1 LEDIDL
7 AQFLKRSADG
17 SFFESPQAYLHALAG
32 LSSALEMLHTYSSNE
47 LQVDLIGCHHD
58 LKPSNI
64 FVSQHRFVLAD
75 FGLSTLKS
83 SVERSSDDYKYGAH
97 NYKAPECEDP
107 EQGFEPGRVTRAS
120 DIWSFGCILAEIAT
134 YIANGP
140 TSVVDFFQVRRL
152 RMGGS
157 QICYRFY
164 SSQKTEH
171 PQVLQWL
178 ESLAVTTVSGT
189 KLNQLTDLVKH
200 MLSISPADRPKAH
213 EVTLRL
219 REMALIAM
227 ANSIEQAY
235 MSLLTQHPDPRLAI
249 EHQRILLWGWA
260 MGFLELNGSKNKF
273 FKEYFS
279 DFRLFENSLRT
290 MSQLKDELSISDGGQ
305 RVHAPYIALQII
317 QVTDEL
323 FGNIPQNLRSSVQNL
338 LELRILTTEDT
349 DSFAQSS
356 EALLDPPRYLKIGAL
371 TALRRMS
378 SLVTEGSSKVG
389 TDLVINSDELTK
401 IRDIGIHEIAEYAPS
416 GTHTPMPVLVEYK
429 RISSSWTEKR
439 GYELLRRVQRL
450 ADMLHDGLV
459 SHTLRVLRC
468 VGYRCE
474 VRRLAFSLAFEFPER
489 ERDHPEVHKPYSL
502 SEFLTETR
510 SQDKYLERPSL
521 NDRFQL
527 AALLAETVL
536 GIHKVG
542 WLHKSIMSSNILF
555 FQPSAGPRAEAMKNP
570 YLIGFSHSRPDDPQE
585 FTETPNEEFEEVIY
599 RHPAYASGT
608 KNFRLSYDDYSLGL
622 VLLEIGLWRGLKDII
637 KKVEDRT
644 PEDMHKWILTEKVP
658 QLFISMGAA
667 YEGVVKQCLN
677 GITDPTMAIDENLS
691 IRYAS
696 AFEDRILKPLGEC
709 ALATRSVLPD

>member
-1 LEDIDL
+1 M
-7 AQFLKRSADG
+7 KRPDDG
-17 SFFESPQAYLHALAG
+17 SFFDSPQAYLHALAG

-64 FVSQHRFVLAD
+64 FVSQRRFVLAD

-140 TSVVDFFQVRRL
+140 TSVEQFFQTREL
-152 RMGGS
+152 RMGQS
-157 QICYRFY
+157 QICRRFY
-164 SSQKTEH
+164 SSQEMDH
-171 PQVLQWL
+171 PQVLGWL
-178 ESLAVTTVSGT
+178 NSLAAMTVSGT

-200 MLSISPADRPKAH
+200 MLSISAADRPKAH

-227 ANSIEQAY
+227 ANSIEQAF
-235 MSLLTQHPDPRLAI
+235 MSLLTQRPDPRLAI

-260 MGFLELNGSKNKF
+260 MGFLQLNGSKNEF

-290 MSQLKDELSISDGGQ
+290 MSQLKDELNLSDRGQ
-305 RVHAPYIALQII
+305 RVHAPYIALQIRR
-317 QVTDEL
+317 VTDEL
-323 FGNIPQNLRSSVQNL
+323 FENIPQNLRPSVQNL
-338 LELRILTTEDT
+338 LELRILTTEGT

-356 EALLDPPRYLKIGAL
+356 ETLLDPPRYLKIGAL
-371 TALRRMS
+371 TALKRMS
-378 SLVTEGSSKVG
+378 SLMTDASNEIS
-389 TDLVINSDELTK
+389 TDLVINIEELRR
-401 IRDIGIHEIAEYAPS
+401 IRDIGIHEIAEYAQP
-416 GTHTPMPVLVEYK
+416 GAHTPVPVLVEYK

-439 GYELLRRVQRL
+439 GSELLRRVQRL

-474 VRRLAFSLAFEFPER
+474 VRRLAFSLAFAFPER
-489 ERDHPEVHKPYSL
+489 DRDRPEIHKTFSL
-502 SEFLTETR
+502 NEYLMETR

-521 NDRFQL
+521 NDRFHL

-536 GIHKVG
+536 GTHKVG
-542 WLHKSIMSSNILF
+542 WVHKSIMSSNVIF
-555 FQPSAGPRAEAMKNP
+555 FQSSTGSKAEAIKNP
-570 YLIGFSHSRPDDPQE
+570 YLIGFSHSRPNDPQE
-585 FTETPNEEFEEVIY
+585 FTETPNEDFEEVIY
-599 RHPAYASGT
+599 RHPAYASG
-608 KNFRLSYDDYSLGL
+608 KESFRLTYDDYSLGL
-622 VLLEIGLWRGLKDII
+622 VLLEIGLWRGLKGIV
-637 KKVEDRT
+637 KKVEDRA
-644 PEDMHKWILTEKVP
+644 PEDMHKWILAEKVP

-667 YEGVVKQCLN
+667 YEDVVKKCLN
-677 GITDPTMAIDENLS
+677 GIMDPMAIEKNLS

-709 ALATRSVLPD
+709 ALATRSVPSGLT